1 MKNVCVLSD
10 NRTGWNWGARATSIA
25 LIELI
30 KQHCNICGIIY
41 NDLKL
46 SNVVLYHKFLF
57 IKIYFFC
64 E

>member
-46 SNVVLYHKFLF
+46 SNVVYTINSFLLKSIF
-57 IKIYFFC
+57 L
-64 E
+64 

>member
-30 KQHCNICGIIY
+30 KQHCNICGRVTEY
-41 NDLKL
+41 GSSSLVRHLHVQFLLK
-46 SNVVLYHKFLF
+46 SIFL
-57 IKIYFFC
+57 
-64 E
+64 

>member
-46 SNVVLYHKFLF
+46 SNVVLYLEFNL
-57 IKIYFFC
+57 
-64 E
+64 